1 MIKLEFP
8 VSAGRFDGKCVR
20 FEARD
25 GSKLVSC
32 GVTIYALKHH
42 CSHLPTEGLLPA
54 EAFLEAYN
62 DYLSVIRM
70 VANEKYA
77 LGRFEPRSDVD
88 IMVHDQD
95 FH

>member
-1 MIKLEFP
+1 MTKLEFSD
-8 VSAGRFDGKCVR
+8 SAGRFDGKCVR
-20 FEARD
+20 FEAHD
-25 GSKLVSC
+25 GSKPVSC
-32 GVTIYALKHH
+32 GVTVYALKHH

-70 VANEKYA
+70 VANEKY
-77 LGRFEPRSDVD
+77 GRGSFEPGSEVD
-88 IMVHDQD
+88 IMVHDLD